1 MNFATFFI
9 LLNLFTL
16 VTIQLYDEFNRKL
29 DNPVEKFTEIINEFR
44 KAWNKY
50 SSDHEKGFK
59 IKTALLSNVFYDLQ
73 GDLTKGYEKNIEK
86 INKYIFDLKLM
97 R

>member
-1 MNFATFFI
+1 MNFATYFI

-16 VTIQLYDEFNRKL
+16 VTIQLYDEFNDKI
-29 DNPVEKFTEIINEFR
+29 DNPVEKFNEILDDLR
-44 KAWNKY
+44 RSWNKY
-50 SSDHEKGFK
+50 SSDRDKGFK
-59 IKTALLSNVFYDLQ
+59 IRANLLPNVFYDLQ
-73 GDLTKGYEKNIEK
+73 GDLNKGYEKNLEK